1 MIEACRCWW
10 LRTISFPKDE
20 RDLFYRALAIQI
32 TAGQSPKTAC
42 EMLADGFRLSEAVT
56 RLARA
61 AATATVEGR
70 LAMEGAAETGYL
82 PQEDAA
88 ILQLAERNNTLP
100 QACEQILAR
109 SEERLSFVRA
119 VFSPNGYYLV
129 ILLILLFMSAQA
141 ADLMASFP
149 TQNLNIQK
157 ILAYQWSVLI
167 QQYWPM
173 VTVILA
179 MYTAFVVYGRQH
191 FLGGLRYLLLF
202 FDTEYRYL
210 LTLRIADLASTLYA
224 QGITHNDVL
233 TAIGDAFGNEVFVA
247 RSVTEAQHDLI
258 AEGASI
264 EDALKNNLFTNEAAG
279 VLGALVP
286 GGDRTL
292 YANAYQTVAELQK
305 TQLKRL
311 YGRLS
316 QTLRMLVLIAIAV
329 LILMLA
335 HGIYSGIALQQ

>member
-1 MIEACRCWW
+1 
-10 LRTISFPKDE
+10 
-20 RDLFYRALAIQI
+20 
-32 TAGQSPKTAC
+32 
-42 EMLADGFRLSEAVT
+42 MLADGFRLSDAT
-56 RLARA
+56 AKLARA
-61 AATATVEGR
+61 AATATIEGR

-82 PQEDAA
+82 PPEDAG
-88 ILQLAERNNTLP
+88 ILQLAERNNSLP
-100 QACEQILAR
+100 QACEQMLAR
-109 SEERLSFVRA
+109 SKEQLNFMRA
-119 VFSPNGYYLV
+119 VFSPNGYYLA
-129 ILLILLFMSAQA
+129 ILLVLLFMSVQA

-149 TQNLNIQK
+149 TQNLNTQK

-167 QQYWPM
+167 QQCWPV
-173 VTVILA
+173 VTIIIA

-191 FLGGLRYLLLF
+191 LLGGLRYLLLF

-210 LTLRIADLASTLYA
+210 LTLRVAGLASTLYA
-224 QGITHNDVL
+224 QGISHNDAIA
-233 TAIGDAFGNEVFVA
+233 AIGDAFGNEAFVA
-247 RSVTEAQHDLI
+247 RGVTKAQHDLI
-258 AEGASI
+258 AEGVSI

-286 GGDRTL
+286 GGERAL

-316 QTLRMLVLIAIAV
+316 QTLRMLLLIAIAV

-335 HGIYSGIALQQ
+335 DGIYSSIVLQQ